1 MLEKDEEKGK
11 GSTKEDVEEL
21 RLVLSTVS
29 TELPALIRNII
40 ASVFSEEA
48 GRNMGKAAAAFYK
61 ELKDGGMPDDVAL
74 EMTEDYMRT
83 FTSLGDI
90 VKQVSR
96 GKNLIPEKAK
106 EPEREK

>member
-1 MLEKDEEKGK
+1 MLEKKDEKTGK
-11 GSTKEDVEEL
+11 SSTKDVEEL
-21 RLVLSTVS
+21 KLVLSTVS

-61 ELKDGGMPDDVAL
+61 ELKDGGMPDDKAL

-90 VKQVSR
+90 VKQVGR
-96 GKNLIPEKAK
+96 GKNLIPERAK
-106 EPEREK
+106 ERERE